1 MSATRQRRCSSTD
14 DVGTA
19 GRTLPTRS
27 FRSPSAWFYSGS
39 VWVLCAVCAV
49 LAVAQEPWPIAAQV
63 LLTLA
68 TVALLTWTVLCR
80 PHLTVGDR
88 DITVSNVLRT
98 HVIPLGAVRFV
109 RTRGLVEIVATDPAA
124 KSGERTYRSWNAPGN
139 QAPAPR
145 RSEVHAQTHP
155 GRPVTSVAERRARS
169 GALPASS
176 GVVQQLIEERMD
188 TMTRRP
194 TEQVANR
201 WNTPLLLTCAI
212 ALLLTLCSWS
222 L

>member
-1 MSATRQRRCSSTD
+1 M
-14 DVGTA
+14 
-19 GRTLPTRS
+19 
-27 FRSPSAWFYSGS
+27 
-39 VWVLCAVCAV
+39 

-68 TVALLTWTVLCR
+68 TVALLTWTVLFR
-80 PHLTVGDR
+80 PHLTVSDR

-139 QAPAPR
+139 QARAPR

-169 GALPASS
+169 GALQASS

-188 TMTRRP
+188 AMTHRP

-201 WNTPLLLTCAI
+201 WNTPLLVTCAI